1 MTRSRTKRT
10 EKDTSQGRVPGTP
23 RGIVVTHFVVSDD
36 MVGSWRFY
44 TDVPGGKTAIEGEPP
59 LAALAS
65 NRIIIN
71 TRGGLPTTSQAS
83 PSRTSRPR
91 TRWPSSAPRPQPSHP
106 RSPVPAS
113 RSPKRRA
120 NQAGRW
126 SPHRGRTPGLCT
138 GGDPLELKP
147 RPAQLGGDARGGD
160 SIVDHVLRAA
170 ASLPAL
176 CRDRPRL
183 READGSWTCCACPT
197 RALSWTGAAG
207 PGLATQ
213 VLWRTWTGRLSSWR
227 SR

>member
-1 MTRSRTKRT
+1 
-10 EKDTSQGRVPGTP
+10 
-23 RGIVVTHFVVSDD
+23 
-36 MVGSWRFY
+36 
-44 TDVPGGKTAIEGEPP
+44 
-59 LAALAS
+59 
-65 NRIIIN
+65 
-71 TRGGLPTTSQAS
+71 
-83 PSRTSRPR
+83 
-91 TRWPSSAPRPQPSHP
+91 
-106 RSPVPAS
+106 
-113 RSPKRRA
+113 
-120 NQAGRW
+120 
-126 SPHRGRTPGLCT
+126 
-138 GGDPLELKP
+138 
-147 RPAQLGGDARGGD
+147 LGGDARGGD